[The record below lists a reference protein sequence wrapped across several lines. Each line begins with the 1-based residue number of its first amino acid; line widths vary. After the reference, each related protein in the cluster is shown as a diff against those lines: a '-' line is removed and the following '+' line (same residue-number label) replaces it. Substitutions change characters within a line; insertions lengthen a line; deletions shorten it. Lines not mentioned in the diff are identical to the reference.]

1 MNPEIAAQQQ
11 GSPLRQ
17 AAQGGMG
24 GAQEAMQG
32 GAPSMQLVKKL
43 MSEVGERLNGVAKI
57 LQNEKPEMI
66 PLLKPVVQGLAMLM
80 NDVEKSAGG
89 AQQGG
94 APQGAAPSPEAD
106 PQGGAAM
113 GMASNGG
120 GSAPAAA

>member
-1 MNPEIAAQQQ
+1 MNPAIAAQQQ

-32 GAPSMQLVKKL
+32 APSMQLVKKL
-43 MSEVGERLNGVAKI
+43 MGEVGERLNGVAKI
-57 LQNEKPEMI
+57 LQTEKPEMI

-80 NDVEKSAGG
+80 NDVEKSAG
-89 AQQGG
+89 QQGG
-94 APQGAAPSPEAD
+94 APPQGAAPPPQAD
-106 PQGGAAM
+106 PQGGEAM

-120 GSAPAAA
+120 GSAPAA